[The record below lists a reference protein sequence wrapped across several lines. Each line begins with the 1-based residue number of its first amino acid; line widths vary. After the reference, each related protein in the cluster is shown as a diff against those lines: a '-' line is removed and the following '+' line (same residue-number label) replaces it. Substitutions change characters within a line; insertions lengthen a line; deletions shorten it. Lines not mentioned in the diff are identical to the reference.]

1 MSTRTARTAFLTH
14 GLRSH
19 EGGCVIDPL
28 TIAAAVASV
37 RTLVKSARGVQE
49 IVHGLDGVF
58 HAQDEH
64 EKNKNHK
71 PGSSIGEKNKS
82 ILQKRA
88 KDDGADDSISAA
100 AASVIEARQLET
112 QLSDLRE
119 EINRK
124 WPSKP
129 GEKSTWDQILAEREK
144 RIAAKKEREKQEK
157 IDAEERAER
166 RKAILIEVAKGLAVA
181 AVAGGIA
188 WFLWWAATYGPAV
201 R

>member
-1 MSTRTARTAFLTH
+1 M
-14 GLRSH
+14 
-19 EGGCVIDPL
+19 
-28 TIAAAVASV
+28 
-37 RTLVKSARGVQE
+37 QE

-64 EKNKNHK
+64 EKNKDHK
-71 PGSSIGEKNKS
+71 AGSSIGAKNKS

-88 KDDGADDSISAA
+88 KDAGGDDSISSAA
-100 AASVIEARQLET
+100 AAVIEKKQLD
-112 QLSDLRE
+112 QHISDLKD

-129 GEKSTWDQILAEREK
+129 GEKSTWDQILEEREK
-144 RIAAKKEREKQEK
+144 RIADKKERAKQDK

-181 AVAGGIA
+181 AIAGGIA

>member
-1 MSTRTARTAFLTH
+1 M
-14 GLRSH
+14 
-19 EGGCVIDPL
+19 DPI
-28 TIAAAVASV
+28 TIAAAIAATK
-37 RTLVKSARGVQE
+37 TLVKSARGVQE
-49 IVHGLDGVF
+49 IAHGIDGLF
-58 HAQDEH
+58 HAKEAH
-64 EKNKNHK
+64 EKNKDHEA
-71 PGSSIGEKNKS
+71 GSSIGKKNKS

-88 KDDGADDSISAA
+88 KDDGSETSMSASAA
-100 AASVIEARQLET
+100 AIIERKQLDQQLE
-112 QLSDLRE
+112 DLKT

-144 RIAAKKEREKQEK
+144 RIADKKERAKQEK
-157 IDAEERAER
+157 ILAEERAER

-181 AVAGGIA
+181 AIAGGIG

>member
-1 MSTRTARTAFLTH
+1 M
-14 GLRSH
+14 
-19 EGGCVIDPL
+19 
-28 TIAAAVASV
+28 
-37 RTLVKSARGVQE
+37 QE

-58 HAQDEH
+58 SAQDEH
-64 EKNKNHK
+64 EKNKDHK
-71 PGSSIGEKNKS
+71 AGSSIGAKNKS

-88 KDDGADDSISAA
+88 KDDGGDDSISSAA
-100 AASVIEARQLET
+100 AAVIVKKQLD
-112 QLSDLRE
+112 QQISDLKDE
-119 EINRK
+119 MNRK

-129 GEKSTWDQILAEREK
+129 GEKSTWDQILDEREK
-144 RIAAKKEREKQEK
+144 RIADKKERAKQNK

-181 AVAGGIA
+181 AIAGGIA

>member
-1 MSTRTARTAFLTH
+1 M
-14 GLRSH
+14 
-19 EGGCVIDPL
+19 
-28 TIAAAVASV
+28 
-37 RTLVKSARGVQE
+37 QE

-64 EKNKNHK
+64 EKNKDHK
-71 PGSSIGEKNKS
+71 AGSSIGAKNKS

-88 KDDGADDSISAA
+88 KDDGGDDSISSAA
-100 AASVIEARQLET
+100 AAVIEKKQLDRQI
-112 QLSDLRE
+112 SDLKD

-129 GEKSTWDQILAEREK
+129 GEKSTWDQILDEREK
-144 RIAAKKEREKQEK
+144 RIADKKERAKQAK

-166 RKAILIEVAKGLAVA
+166 RKVILIEVAKGLAVA
-181 AVAGGIA
+181 AIAGGIA

>member
-1 MSTRTARTAFLTH
+1 M
-14 GLRSH
+14 
-19 EGGCVIDPL
+19 
-28 TIAAAVASV
+28 
-37 RTLVKSARGVQE
+37 QE

-64 EKNKNHK
+64 EKNKDHK
-71 PGSSIGEKNKS
+71 AGSSIGAKNKS

-88 KDDGADDSISAA
+88 KDDGGDDSISAA
-100 AASVIEARQLET
+100 AAAVIEKKQLD
-112 QLSDLRE
+112 QQISDLKD

-129 GEKSTWDQILAEREK
+129 GEKSTWDQILDEREK
-144 RIAAKKEREKQEK
+144 RIADKKERAKQNK

-181 AVAGGIA
+181 AIAGGIA

>member
-1 MSTRTARTAFLTH
+1 M
-14 GLRSH
+14 
-19 EGGCVIDPL
+19 
-28 TIAAAVASV
+28 
-37 RTLVKSARGVQE
+37 QE

-58 HAQDEH
+58 SAQDEH
-64 EKNKNHK
+64 EKNKDHK
-71 PGSSIGEKNKS
+71 AGSSIGAKNKS

-88 KDDGADDSISAA
+88 KDDGGDDSISSAA
-100 AASVIEARQLET
+100 AAVIEQKQLD
-112 QLSDLRE
+112 QQISDLKD

-144 RIAAKKEREKQEK
+144 RIADKKERAKQEK
-157 IDAEERAER
+157 IEAEERAER

>member
-1 MSTRTARTAFLTH
+1 M
-14 GLRSH
+14 
-19 EGGCVIDPL
+19 
-28 TIAAAVASV
+28 
-37 RTLVKSARGVQE
+37 QE

-58 HAQDEH
+58 SAQDEH
-64 EKNKNHK
+64 EKNKDHK
-71 PGSSIGEKNKS
+71 AGSSIGAKNKS

-88 KDDGADDSISAA
+88 KDDGGDDSISSAA
-100 AASVIEARQLET
+100 AAVIEKKQLD
-112 QLSDLRE
+112 QQISDLKD

-129 GEKSTWDQILAEREK
+129 GEKSTWDQILDEREK
-144 RIAAKKEREKQEK
+144 RIADKKERAKQNK

-181 AVAGGIA
+181 AIAGGIA

>member
-1 MSTRTARTAFLTH
+1 MH
-14 GLRSH
+14 
-19 EGGCVIDPL
+19 
-28 TIAAAVASV
+28 SV
-37 RTLVKSARGVQE
+37 
-49 IVHGLDGVF
+49 DGIL
-58 HAQDEH
+58 HAKDEH
-64 EKNKNHK
+64 EKNKDHK
-71 PGSSIGEKNKS
+71 PGSSIGAKNKA

-88 KDDGADDSISAA
+88 GDGGNSDSLSSAA
-100 AASVIEARQLET
+100 AAVIEQKQLD
-112 QLSDLRE
+112 QQISDLKD

-144 RIAAKKEREKQEK
+144 RIAEKKERARQDK
-157 IDAEERAER
+157 IDAEERAEK

-181 AVAGGIA
+181 AIAGGIA